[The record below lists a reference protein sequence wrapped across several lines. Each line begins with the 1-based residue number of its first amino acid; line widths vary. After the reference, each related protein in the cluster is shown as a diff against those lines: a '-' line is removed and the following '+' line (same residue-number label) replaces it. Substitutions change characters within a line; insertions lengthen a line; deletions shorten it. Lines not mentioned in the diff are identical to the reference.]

1 MRRARLRR
9 TARLVAALS
18 LGLVAAGIAFMLGM
32 RARSRPLLDAVRRIN
47 RAVSNPR
54 QMQSAG
60 TPGAYASVIRHTG
73 RTSGRPYATPVG
85 AVATEDGF
93 VIALVYGWNTDWLQ
107 NVLASGSATLVHEGH
122 PYRVDQPEVLPIG
135 AAAAYLSASDRLLHR
150 WFGINQCLRVHRVE
164 PDEAAR

>member
-1 MRRARLRR
+1 VA
-9 TARLVAALS
+9 TA
-18 LGLVAAGIAFMLGM
+18 IAFMLGM
-32 RARSRPLLDAVRRIN
+32 RARSRPLLDAVRRFN

-73 RTSGRPYATPVG
+73 RSSGRPYATPVG

-122 PYRVDQPEVLPIG
+122 TYRVDHPEVLPIE
-135 AAAAYLSASDRLLHR
+135 AAAAYLSASDRRFHR

-164 PDEAAR
+164 PEEAAP

>member
-1 MRRARLRR
+1 MRRTGTLAG
-9 TARLVAALS
+9 ALS
-18 LGLVAAGIAFMLGM
+18 LGLVAAAIAFMLGM
-32 RARSRPLLDAVRRIN
+32 RARSRPLLDAVRRFN

-54 QMQSAG
+54 QMRSAG

-122 PYRVDQPEVLPIG
+122 TFRVDHPEVLPIE
-135 AAAAYLSASDRLLHR
+135 AAAAYLSASDRRLHR
-150 WFGINQCLRVHRVE
+150 WFGINQCLRVRRVE
-164 PDEAAR
+164 PQAPAR